1 MRTFR
6 SSGKDAQEREA
17 LTKQIEDLD
26 QRLDQAER
34 EHSRITRENRELK
47 AEVKLLEIRLA
58 ESQIGGDFVMS
69 HGVLWQ
75 RAANG
80 LIEPFVYCPS
90 CRLVMTPLPSGYP
103 EYLVCTQCKFKASFH
118 PSEIPEL
125 RNHIGEE

>member
-6 SSGKDAQEREA
+6 SSSKDAQEREA
-17 LTKQIEDLD
+17 LTKQIADLEQKLHQAD
-26 QRLDQAER
+26 Q
-34 EHSRITRENRELK
+34 EHSRISRENRELK
-47 AEVKLLEIRLA
+47 AEVKRLEIRLA
-58 ESQIGGDFVMS
+58 ETKIGGDFVMS

-90 CRLVMTPLPSGYP
+90 CQLVMTPLPSGYP

-118 PSEIPEL
+118 PAEIPEL
-125 RNHIGEE
+125 RNQIG

>member
-1 MRTFR
+1 MGTFR

-17 LTKQIEDLD
+17 LSKRIAELE
-26 QRLDQAER
+26 QRLGQMKK

-47 AEVKLLEIRLA
+47 AEVKLLEIRLS
-58 ESQIGGDFVMS
+58 ESQIEGDFVMS

-80 LIEPFVYCPS
+80 LMEPFVYCPS

-125 RNHIGEE
+125 RNHITEE